1 MRVIL
6 QQLAMVAI
14 ISLCAPSCAH
24 QGNTKATD
32 TMSLSSL
39 RKGVTTKK
47 EVHASL
53 GQPHDVRKLRDGSR
67 WTYYKVT
74 TSMNGMAFI
83 PFASLFAPGMNVSST
98 IGHVYFDSKSRYS
111 KSDLQSS
118 WDRQNAFAALGRASD
133 SFKNDTQETRVR
145 DEMSQLHLTF
155 DQKEANKAKDMGTVL
170 GANPES

>member
-1 MRVIL
+1 MKTVLQKLAIL
-6 QQLAMVAI
+6 AT
-14 ISLCAPSCAH
+14 ISLFTASCAH
-24 QGNTKATD
+24 QGNVKATD
-32 TMSLSSL
+32 AVNLSSL

-53 GQPHDVRKLRDGSR
+53 GQPHDVRNLSDGSR

-111 KSDLQSS
+111 KSDVQSS
-118 WDRQNAFAALGRASD
+118 WDRQNAFSALGRASD
-133 SFKNDTQETRVR
+133 SFKNDTQESRVR
-145 DEMSQLHLTF
+145 DEMNKLGVAF
-155 DQKEANKAKDMGTVL
+155 DQKEAIKAKDMGAVL